1 MEDNIQ
7 IWGKLVPLC
16 RGMNTHAL
24 KASKI
29 VIGRNSDCNV
39 VISEKRL
46 SSKHCLIETEGLKIY
61 LTDTSTNGTF
71 IEDKKINKGV
81 RTEIKD

>member
-1 MEDNIQ
+1 MEDSRP

-24 KASKI
+24 KANKI
-29 VIGRNSDCNV
+29 AIGRNSDCNV

-46 SSKHCLIETEGLKIY
+46 SAKHCLI
-61 LTDTSTNGTF
+61 
-71 IEDKKINKGV
+71 
-81 RTEIKD
+81 